1 MASDVADIAAGDA
14 FDPST
19 GKKLASG
26 ASNPP
31 TPKSKSASG
40 AKTAI
45 SKPGKNVGDMSWKP
59 RSSHQYTPWG
69 RGRSPRWRS
78 SAAYSSNLG
87 YAPTYTG
94 SVGMNPDI
102 IFFAGI
108 ALIIVANSQNGV
120 LRDIYEMVSHGTKN
134 DVKTDFAVLGSEL
147 AFVFILSLIA
157 RTSSDASNMIAAL
170 IFGLWLVWGV
180 VNAQRIQDFS
190 NFITKSTAKATT
202 NTHNVSTPKK

>member
-19 GKKLASG
+19 GKKTSSG

-40 AKTAI
+40 APTGI
-45 SKPGKNVGDMSWKP
+45 SKPGHNVGDVRWKAKNN
-59 RSSHQYTPWG
+59 HQYTPWG
-69 RGRSPRWRS
+69 RGRSPRWR

-94 SVGMNPDI
+94 SIGVSPDI

-108 ALIIVANSQNGV
+108 ALIIVSNSQNGV
-120 LRDIYEMVSHGTKN
+120 LRDIYEMVSHGTQN
-134 DVKTDFAVLGSEL
+134 DIKADLAVLGSEL
-147 AFVFILSLIA
+147 LFIFILSMIA

-180 VNAQRIQDFS
+180 VNAQRIQNFS
-190 NFITKSTAKATT
+190 SFITKSTAKVTT
-202 NTHNVSTPKK
+202 DTHNVSTPKK

>member
-19 GKKLASG
+19 GKKTSAG

-40 AKTAI
+40 APTAI

-78 SAAYSSNLG
+78 TAYSSNLG
-87 YAPTYTG
+87 YAPTFSG
-94 SVGMNPDI
+94 SIGMNPDI

-108 ALIIVANSQNGV
+108 ALIVVANSQNGV

-134 DVKTDFAVLGSEL
+134 DIKADLAVLGSEL
-147 AFVFILSLIA
+147 AFVFVLSLIA

-190 NFITKSTAKATT
+190 NSITT
-202 NTHNVSTPKK
+202 NTKKVTTEKHNVSTPKK